1 MEKNMEKVFQKVYFF
16 AFWVC
21 KAANITTKG
30 LMPAAQM
37 SYQMQSYIR
46 NSLKP

>member
-1 MEKNMEKVFQKVYFF
+1 MEKVFQKVYFF

-21 KAANITTKG
+21 FSNITTKG

-46 NSLKP
+46 KSLKP